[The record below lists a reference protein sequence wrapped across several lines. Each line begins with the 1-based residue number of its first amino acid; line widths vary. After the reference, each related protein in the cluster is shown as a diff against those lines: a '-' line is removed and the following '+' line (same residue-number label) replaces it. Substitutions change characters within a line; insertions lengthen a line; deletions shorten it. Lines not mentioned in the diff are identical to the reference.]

1 MDEQAGNEKQQATTR
16 KRQRVLRVVSFA
28 LWGVIIAY
36 AVMNAALKPS
46 MVSIVTAVAFVM
58 LFAVV
63 NAQLLLS
70 RWLDQRRFRMM
81 SSKLTGTGY
90 ISELH
95 NLPNRNYLL
104 SELRREMPRA
114 RSEEA
119 PFTLIVFELDEMD
132 AIESRRGKAFR
143 ERTLNSA
150 VELLKRVTR
159 SSDFL
164 SHLGG
169 ERFCVVLTE
178 CTYEQGFLYLKRV
191 PGTIAVSDGRRML
204 EVRVTARMMQYDMES
219 MYATDVL
226 HDAEESSPLRRKEQ
240 PRPNAIA
247 A

>member
-1 MDEQAGNEKQQATTR
+1 
-16 KRQRVLRVVSFA
+16 
-28 LWGVIIAY
+28 LWGAILAFV
-36 AVMNAALKPS
+36 VF
-46 MVSIVTAVAFVM
+46 TAVTHPSVASILSAGAFAI

-63 NAQLLLS
+63 HAQIMLA
-70 RWLDQRRFRMM
+70 RWLDHRRFRMM

-95 NLPNRNYLL
+95 DLPNRNYLL

-114 RSEEA
+114 RSEET
-119 PFTLIVFELDEMD
+119 PFTLVIFDLDDVD
-132 AIESRRGKAFR
+132 AIRGRRGEAFVNR
-143 ERTLNSA
+143 SITSM

-164 SHLGG
+164 AHLGG
-169 ERFCVVLTE
+169 ERFCAVLNE
-178 CTYEQGFLYLKRV
+178 CSYEQGFLYLKRV

-219 MYATDVL
+219 LYATDVL
-226 HDAEESSPLRRKEQ
+226 HDAEESAPLRRKEAQ
-240 PRPNAIA
+240 RPNAMA

>member
-1 MDEQAGNEKQQATTR
+1 MDGTHGQQNQAKSAG
-16 KRQRVLRVVSFA
+16 RQRLIRIVSLG
-28 LWGVIIAY
+28 LWGVILAF
-36 AVMNAALKPS
+36 VTVNAITSPS
-46 MVSIVTAVAFVM
+46 MAGIVSAVAFTA

-63 NAQLLLS
+63 HAQMMLA
-70 RWLDQRRFRMM
+70 RWLDHRRFRMM

-95 NLPNRNYLL
+95 DLPNRNYLL
-104 SELRREMPRA
+104 SELRREMPRS
-114 RSEEA
+114 RSEGT
-119 PFTLIVFELDEMD
+119 PFTLVLFELDEAD
-132 AIESRRGKAFR
+132 SIRARRGEPFMTR
-143 ERTLNSA
+143 SVTSM

-169 ERFCVVLTE
+169 ERFCVVLNE
-178 CTYEQGFLYLKRV
+178 CSYEQGFLYLKRV

-219 MYATDVL
+219 LYATDVL
-226 HDAEESSPLRRKEQ
+226 HDAEESAPLRRKEA
-240 PRPNAIA
+240 PRPNSIA

>member
-1 MDEQAGNEKQQATTR
+1 MDFADLNKKNRRSESR
-16 KRQRVLRVVSFA
+16 RRIVRIVSLA
-28 LWGVIIAY
+28 LWG
-36 AVMNAALKPS
+36 AVMAIVGVTVVQNPS
-46 MVSIVTAVAFVM
+46 LPTIITAVAFVL

-63 NAQLLLS
+63 NAQLFLS
-70 RWLDQRRFRMM
+70 RWLDQRRIKMM

-114 RSEEA
+114 RTEET
-119 PFTLIVFELDEMD
+119 PFTLIIFDLDDMD
-132 AIESRRGKAFR
+132 SVESRRGADFR
-143 ERTLNSA
+143 DRAVNST
-150 VELLKRVTR
+150 VELLKRITR

-164 SHLGG
+164 AHLGG
-169 ERFCVVLTE
+169 ERFCVVLSE
-178 CTYEQGFLYLKRV
+178 CTYDQGFIYLKRV

-204 EVRVTARMMQYDMES
+204 EVGLTARMMQYDMES
-219 MYATDVL
+219 LYATDVL
-226 HDAEESSPLRRKEQ
+226 HDAEESLPLRRKDP

>member
-1 MDEQAGNEKQQATTR
+1 
-16 KRQRVLRVVSFA
+16 V
-28 LWGVIIAY
+28 
-36 AVMNAALKPS
+36 
-46 MVSIVTAVAFVM
+46 VSIVTAIVFVM
-58 LFAVV
+58 LFGVV

-70 RWLDQRRFRMM
+70 RWLDQRRFKMM

-119 PFTLIVFELDEMD
+119 PFTLIVFDLDDMD
-132 AIESRRGKAFR
+132 AIEARRGKAFR
-143 ERTLNSA
+143 ERSLNSA

-226 HDAEESSPLRRKEQ
+226 HDAEESSPLRRKEP
-240 PRPNAIA
+240 PRLNSVA

>member
-1 MDEQAGNEKQQATTR
+1 MDTADGQKSQPNAR
-16 KRQRVLRVVSFA
+16 RQRMIRVVSLV
-28 LWGVIIAY
+28 LWGAIL
-36 AVMNAALKPS
+36 AVVGYGAIQSPS
-46 MVSIVTAVAFVM
+46 MTNIISAAAFTL

-63 NAQLLLS
+63 HAQMMLS
-70 RWLDQRRFRMM
+70 RWTDSRRFRMM

-95 NLPNRNYLL
+95 DLPNRNYLL

-114 RSEEA
+114 RSEET
-119 PFTLIVFELDEMD
+119 PFTLVLFELDEID
-132 AIESRRGKAFR
+132 SIRGRRGEQFVHRAV
-143 ERTLNSA
+143 TST

-164 SHLGG
+164 AHLGG
-169 ERFCVVLTE
+169 ERFCVVLNE

-219 MYATDVL
+219 LYATDVL
-226 HDAEESSPLRRKEQ
+226 HDAEESAPLRRKEA
-240 PRPNAIA
+240 PRPNSIA

>member
-1 MDEQAGNEKQQATTR
+1 M
-16 KRQRVLRVVSFA
+16 LRIVSFP

-36 AVMNAALKPS
+36 AVFTAVTNPS
-46 MVSIVTAVAFVM
+46 MVSLITAAAFVL
-58 LFAVV
+58 LFGVV

-70 RWLDQRRFRMM
+70 RWLDQRRFKMM

-119 PFTLIVFELDEMD
+119 PFTLIIFELDEMD
-132 AIESRRGKAFR
+132 GIEARRGKGFR

-204 EVRVTARMMQYDMES
+204 EVRITARMMQYDMES

-226 HDAEESSPLRRKEQ
+226 HDAEESSPLRRKET
-240 PRPNAIA
+240 PRANTVA